1 MGETNTGEDDKKVD
15 GAENNGA
22 DNQDDKKSTDG
33 GADEQAEG
41 ADKSDDDNADEGGDE
56 GDEETTDDDEE
67 ADADKS
73 KDGKT
78 KKPTPQAD
86 EPQTRKR
93 TNVDFIL
100 ERKNRKIEKL
110 QGKKDD
116 GADEDEGEDD
126 DVDEADA
133 KVIDKRV
140 HKILSPFIQ
149 KQMQDE
155 DASEI
160 ADFVKQN
167 PDFAPYA
174 EKVKK
179 FASHDSR
186 KNMPIKSI
194 FYEVAGDDLLKIGAK
209 RAKKAGDEAKETQA
223 GGGSA
228 AGGTS
233 EKSVWDLTPEEF
245 AEKQEALRN
254 KPRE

>member
-1 MGETNTGEDDKKVD
+1 MGENNTGEDDKKVD

-22 DNQDDKKSTDG
+22 DNQDDKKSKDG

-56 GDEETTDDDEE
+56 GDEETTDEDDE
-67 ADADKS
+67 AG
-73 KDGKT
+73 DGKT

-110 QGKKDD
+110 QGKKDG
-116 GADEDEGEDD
+116 GADDEEGDED

-155 DASEI
+155 DATEI

-174 EKVKK
+174 DKVKK
-179 FASHDSR
+179 FAQHESR
-186 KNMPIKSI
+186 KDMPIKSI

-228 AGGTS
+228 AGGGS
-233 EKSVWDLTPEEF
+233 EKSVWELTPEEF

-254 KPRE
+254 KPRD

>member
-1 MGETNTGEDDKKVD
+1 MGETNNAGEETKV
-15 GAENNGA
+15 ENTETGA
-22 DNQDDKKSTDG
+22 DNQDDKKSKDG

-41 ADKSDDDNADEGGDE
+41 ADKSDDDSADEGGDE

-67 ADADKS
+67 SKDDKS
-73 KDGKT
+73 KDDKT

-116 GADEDEGEDD
+116 GADDESGEDD
-126 DVDEADA
+126 DIDEADEKTVG
-133 KVIDKRV
+133 KVVKKV
-140 HKILSPFIQ
+140 LAPFIE
-149 KQMQDE
+149 KQMQEE
-155 DASEI
+155 DANEI
-160 ADFVKQN
+160 ADFIKQN

-179 FASHDSR
+179 FASHESR

-228 AGGTS
+228 AGGGS
-233 EKSVWDLTPEEF
+233 EKGVWDLTPEEF